1 MVAQALSSLLQ
12 RASIDDHDEVLTS
25 ANDVLAKSKSDL
37 YAQHV
42 KVVALSK
49 LDRYED
55 SLRLFEEAGDSLKK
69 RAPLEYAYALYK
81 SGKVEEAIDVIT
93 QLGGGRGANH
103 LEAQAVRIPEAGW
116 IEGLELIEAEL
127 PCREVPSGRRP
138 LPRPAPG

>member
-37 YAQHV
+37 HAQHV

-55 SLRLFEEAGDSLKK
+55 SLRVFDGAGDGLKK

-81 SGKVEEAIDVIT
+81 GGKVEEAIDVIT
-93 QLGGGRGANH
+93 RLGGGRGANH
-103 LEAQAVRIPEAGW
+103 LEAQAVRFPEERW
-116 IEGLELIEAEL
+116 TEG
-127 PCREVPSGRRP
+127 
-138 LPRPAPG
+138 